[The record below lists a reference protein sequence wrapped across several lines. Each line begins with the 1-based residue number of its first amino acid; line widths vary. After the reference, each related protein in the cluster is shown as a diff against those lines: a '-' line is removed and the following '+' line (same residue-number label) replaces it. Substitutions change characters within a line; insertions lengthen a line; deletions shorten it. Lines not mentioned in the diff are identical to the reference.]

1 MAKADRQSEYFY
13 FHIFLVRFLSLALL
27 LLFKFARRIL
37 IGNEDDRIV
46 RLLGQ
51 LFALNVP
58 HFLLALLVEA
68 VHSDQ
73 QQHHDQQ
80 DGSEGEDQHTS
91 HQIFVDLERR
101 SDVGEGARVVVV
113 VDRNVLGLR

>member
-13 FHIFLVRFLSLALL
+13 FFLVRFLSLALL
-27 LLFKFARRIL
+27 LLFEFARRIL

-73 QQHHDQQ
+73 QQHHDQ
-80 DGSEGEDQHTS
+80 
-91 HQIFVDLERR
+91 
-101 SDVGEGARVVVV
+101 
-113 VDRNVLGLR
+113 